1 MQTKK
6 KRKSAWDLDPSRIAS
21 AEACLRE
28 SRRLLRDPE
37 RVLRMLADGRP
48 VKLPLRTDLGVIA
61 ALFDAI
67 HRGDYAAAPLQ
78 PDLDVLGDLLLFCR
92 TETDLLTDPDAP
104 RFANAL
110 LALSAHRRDWIRPLG
125 TGEGP
130 ATTPAAS
137 SAAWSAT

>member
-48 VKLPLRTDLGVIA
+48 VKLPLRKTSVSQPRLLDP
-61 ALFDAI
+61 I
-67 HRGDYAAAPLQ
+67 HQ
-78 PDLDVLGDLLLFCR
+78 
-92 TETDLLTDPDAP
+92 
-104 RFANAL
+104 
-110 LALSAHRRDWIRPLG
+110 
-125 TGEGP
+125 GEHP
-130 ATTPAAS
+130 S
-137 SAAWSAT
+137 FWRLR